1 MHSELRAVRHDDL
14 LILTLEHPS
23 GMPRLERS
31 VLCELGRQLEWLAG
45 ASGCVGAVITG
56 SEQAFCA
63 GAELGEITSLLAS
76 ETLDF
81 ARDGQRVM
89 DQIERSTKPVIA
101 GVRGYCMGGG
111 FDLALACRVRICGS
125 DAVFAHR
132 GATLGLVTG
141 WGGTQRLPR
150 LIGRARAMEVF
161 VTGRTIAADEAL
173 SLGLVRE
180 IVAGG
185 QILLRAMEIA
195 RSYALGSGRNIRKQ
209 NFPV

>member
-1 MHSELRAVRHDDL
+1 VHSELRAVRHEDL

-23 GMPRLERS
+23 GLPRLERR
-31 VLCELGRQLEWLAG
+31 VLRELARQIEWLAG
-45 ASGCVGAVITG
+45 ASRCVGAVITG

-63 GAELGEITSLLAS
+63 GAELVEITSLLAS

-81 ARDGQRVM
+81 AREGQRVM
-89 DQIERSTKPVIA
+89 SQIERSAKPIVAAI
-101 GVRGYCMGGG
+101 RGYCMGGG
-111 FDLALACRVRICGS
+111 FDLALACRARICGG

-173 SLGLVRE
+173 ALGLVRE
-180 IVAGG
+180 IVAPEHV
-185 QILLRAMEIA
+185 LRRTIEIA
-195 RSYALGSGRNIRKQ
+195 RGSPPNLAREI
-209 NFPV
+209 

>member
-1 MHSELRAVRHDDL
+1 MHSELRAVRHEDL

-31 VLCELGRQLEWLAG
+31 VLRELARQIEWLAC

-81 ARDGQRVM
+81 ARAGQRVT
-89 DQIERSTKPVIA
+89 DQIERSTKPVVA
-101 GVRGYCMGGG
+101 AVRGYCMGGG
-111 FDLALACRVRICGS
+111 FDLALACRARICGG

-150 LIGRARAMEVF
+150 LIGRARAMEIF

-173 SLGLVRE
+173 TVGLVRE
-180 IVAGG
+180 VVAPEHV
-185 QILLRAMEIA
+185 LPRAMDVARGSPSALAREI
-195 RSYALGSGRNIRKQ
+195 
-209 NFPV
+209 

>member
-1 MHSELRAVRHDDL
+1 VCSELRAVRHEDL

-31 VLCELGRQLEWLAG
+31 VLRELGRQIAWLAG

-81 ARDGQRVM
+81 AHDGQSVM
-89 DQIERSTKPVIA
+89 SKIERSKKPVIA
-101 GVRGYCMGGG
+101 AVRGYCMGGG
-111 FDLALACRVRICGS
+111 FDLALACRARICGG

-132 GATLGLVTG
+132 GATLGLITG

-150 LIGRARAMEVF
+150 LIGRARAMEIF
-161 VTGRTIAADEAL
+161 VTGRTIGADEAL
-173 SLGLVRE
+173 ALGLVRE
-180 IVAGG
+180 VVGAD
-185 QILLRAMEIA
+185 QVLLFAMTIA
-195 RSYALGSGRNIRKQ
+195 RSYALDSARNIREQ
-209 NFPV
+209 NRLV